1 MNLVVK
7 FNEKVFFE
15 QGKLT
20 LHFREVLED
29 SRCPDGVV
37 CIWEGNGKI
46 LVSVSQEGKEPLEV
60 TLNTSGKE
68 GMSKE
73 AVAFDYLIKLDSLD
87 PYPTV
92 IVKQPNLEDYV
103 ATLAVTKM
111 ALVAH

>member
-20 LHFREVLED
+20 LHFWEVLED

-37 CIWEGNGKI
+37 CVSEGNGRI
-46 LVSVSQEGKEPLEV
+46 LVSVSQGDKEPLEL
-60 TLNTSGKE
+60 TLNTSDKA
-68 GMSKE
+68 GMSQE

-87 PYPTV
+87 PYPTA
-92 IVKQPNLEDYV
+92 IVKQSLEDYV
-103 ATLAVTKM
+103 AALAVTKT